1 MNIEADGRPRTRAWS
16 RRTVSLA
23 VPGALLLVLLIAV
36 PDLPLVIF
44 AGILLAVLISASGS
58 WIARSLG
65 IPRGIGIGLFLL
77 LTIAGLAGFFTAF
90 VPAIL
95 EQTNEFVEQ
104 APAAIEALRER
115 AAGLPWLDR
124 MLAGASVSS
133 LFSGESGAMAAG
145 MVGST
150 FTGLGNIVVVLFVGL
165 FGALGFDVYRRG
177 ALSLLAPSLRP
188 RGDEV
193 MDEVGKTVRSW
204 LLAKL
209 ISMAVVG
216 VLTGVGLWAIGVP
229 LALLLGFISG
239 LLAFI
244 PNFGPVIAA
253 APAMLLAVPE
263 GGQAVLLVV
272 AVFVVVQSL
281 ESYALTPLLQQH
293 TVSLPPALVI
303 AAQLL
308 MGMLFGLMGLLL
320 ATPIAAVTM
329 TVINAIYVDDYLNQ
343 EEGVD

>member
-1 MNIEADGRPRTRAWS
+1 MKIEADGRPRTRAWN

-23 VPGALLLVLLIAV
+23 APCALLLVLLLAA
-36 PDLPLVIF
+36 PDVPLVIF
-44 AGILLAVLISASGS
+44 AGILLAVLISTSGS
-58 WIARSLG
+58 WIASSLG
-65 IPRGIGIGLFLL
+65 ISRGIGIGLFLL
-77 LTIAGLAGFFTAF
+77 LTIVGLFGFVTAF

-104 APAAIEALRER
+104 APAAIKALRER

-124 MLAGASVSS
+124 MLAGTSVSS

-145 MVGST
+145 AVGST
-150 FTGLGNIVVVLFVGL
+150 FTGLGNFVVVLFIGL

-188 RGDEV
+188 RAGEV

-229 LALLLGFISG
+229 LAFLLGFVSG
-239 LLAFI
+239 LLTFI

-263 GGQAVLLVV
+263 GGLAVLLVV
-272 AVFVVVQSL
+272 AVFVVVQLL

-320 ATPIAAVTM
+320 ATPVAAVTM
-329 TVINAIYVDDYLNQ
+329 TLINAIYVDDYLDQ
-343 EEGVD
+343 EERVD

>member
-23 VPGALLLVLLIAV
+23 APCALLFVLLLTA
-36 PDLPLVIF
+36 PDVPLVIF

-65 IPRGIGIGLFLL
+65 LSRGIGIGVFLL
-77 LTIAGLAGFFTAF
+77 VTIVGLVGFITAF

-104 APAAIEALRER
+104 APAAFEALRER
-115 AAGLPWLDR
+115 VAGLPWLDR
-124 MLAGASVSS
+124 MLAGASASS

-145 MVGST
+145 AVGST
-150 FTGLGNIVVVLFVGL
+150 FTGLGNFVIVLFIGL

-177 ALSLLAPSLRP
+177 ALSLLAPSLRA
-188 RGDEV
+188 RGGEV
-193 MDEVGKTVRSW
+193 MDKVGETVRSW

-209 ISMAVVG
+209 ISMVVVG

-244 PNFGPVIAA
+244 PNLGPVIAA

-263 GGQAVLLVV
+263 GGHSVLLVV

-281 ESYALTPLLQQH
+281 ESYVLTPLLQQR

-320 ATPIAAVTM
+320 ATPVAAVTM
-329 TVINAIYVDDYLNQ
+329 TLINAIYVDDYLNQ
-343 EEGVD
+343 EEWVD